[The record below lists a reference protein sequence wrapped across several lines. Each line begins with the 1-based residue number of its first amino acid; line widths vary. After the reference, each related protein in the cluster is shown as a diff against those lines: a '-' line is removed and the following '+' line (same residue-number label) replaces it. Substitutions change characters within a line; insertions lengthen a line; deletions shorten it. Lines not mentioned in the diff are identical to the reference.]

1 MMMYYSIMNSGD
13 ERTTEKIIKEQQ
25 NKGIKNT

>member
-1 MMMYYSIMNSGD
+1 MMMYYNIMNSGD
-13 ERTTEKIIKEQQ
+13 ERITEKIIKEQQ